1 MTLVLVADDDADIR
15 DLVVFKVE
23 QLGVEVVAVGDG
35 QAALDAVRERRPDL
49 AVLDVS
55 MPGLSGIDVCRMIRA
70 EPEIAG
76 TPVIMLTARVQEQDV
91 EQGFTAGADDY
102 VTKPFSPRELVSR
115 VQALLSRSRP

>member
-23 QLGVEVVAVGDG
+23 QLGVEVLAVGDG

-70 EPEIAG
+70 DPEIAG

-91 EQGFTAGADDY
+91 EFGFTAGADDY

-115 VQALLSRSRP
+115 IQALLSRSRT